1 MKTRFP
7 QLQMAIPFFCCLLA
21 LSFTA
26 QSLQAQSL
34 SIWTDKALS
43 TEQAAQV
50 EATSFRALELDASAL
65 QTLLKNAP
73 LQLTGMPHQSGVV
86 LSLPLPNGETTDF
99 RIVETPTMSAALQ
112 SRFPSIRSYRG
123 VGVNNPLHQVHCDLS
138 PMDSMR

>member
-7 QLQMAIPFFCCLLA
+7 QLQMAIPFFCCLLT

-65 QTLLKNAP
+65 QTLLK
-73 LQLTGMPHQSGVV
+73 
-86 LSLPLPNGETTDF
+86 
-99 RIVETPTMSAALQ
+99 RCTPSVDQGCHTNPEWSYRF
-112 SRFPSIRSYRG
+112 RFPMGKQPISELWKLRQCRRRFKADSPAFDPTA
-123 VGVNNPLHQVHCDLS
+123 VWASTTHCINCIAT
-138 PMDSMR
+138 